1 MVKSIVYLLLIRFE
15 LFSLVK
21 SKCKGIKNTLN
32 KVCTAYNRFDETTYQ
47 GYFEKAAT
55 REAAKRHIK

>member
-1 MVKSIVYLLLIRFE
+1 MVKSIVYLLLTSFE

-21 SKCKGIKNTLN
+21 SICKGYKNTLN
-32 KVCTAYNRFDETTYQ
+32 KACTAYNRFDETTHQ

-55 REAAKRHIK
+55 RKAAKRHIK